1 MTIEAEPSFSAD
13 PGADRRA
20 KLEAWRKQ
28 KEEEKASKAA
38 AGGGSRRDSLAGGRR
53 DSLAAGSRRDS
64 FAKRAGMPSEAGNRR
79 ESLKRSAPLD
89 KNSNKAVAEKKAK
102 VSEPAKPAGENAAP
116 NGRSTRGTPAPAAAS
131 TAPLQVGGARAAKRS
146 AFSSVAST
154 AASSSSSSSAS
165 GPLRASRPVA
175 PTKAAPKAAAAAS
188 AAPTRIAKP
197 VEEKAKDK
205 EPREEDE
212 VEEDD
217 GVVVEENGDAATDEA
232 EDGGQMEEKEKEV
245 ESKEAEAG
253 EAVIEAEGP
262 DAVPA
267 PEADGDALDVAPAVA
282 DGAREDAEE
291 AAEASEVDNGDD
303 VAALHEGPGQMS
315 PVREDEEDEDE
326 DEGGGMDFGMYLM
339 PVNESVDS
347 PCTPTLDDTAHSPP
361 QSSSRAGNNF
371 ASSSTSAF
379 NATANATPRR
389 LVTAVDI
396 FTPDKPPPS
405 ASRRPMS
412 RCDSTSQIFRALK
425 CTTIDW
431 QYFFATTRERSVL
444 YPMAAANNA
453 KPVLELENMGEFPCL
468 F

>member
-1 MTIEAEPSFSAD
+1 M
-13 PGADRRA
+13 
-20 KLEAWRKQ
+20 
-28 KEEEKASKAA
+28 
-38 AGGGSRRDSLAGGRR
+38 
-53 DSLAAGSRRDS
+53 
-64 FAKRAGMPSEAGNRR
+64 
-79 ESLKRSAPLD
+79 
-89 KNSNKAVAEKKAK
+89 
-102 VSEPAKPAGENAAP
+102 
-116 NGRSTRGTPAPAAAS
+116 
-131 TAPLQVGGARAAKRS
+131 
-146 AFSSVAST
+146 
-154 AASSSSSSSAS
+154 
-165 GPLRASRPVA
+165 
-175 PTKAAPKAAAAAS
+175 
-188 AAPTRIAKP
+188 
-197 VEEKAKDK
+197 
-205 EPREEDE
+205 
-212 VEEDD
+212 EEDD

-232 EDGGQMEEKEKEV
+232 EAEGQMEEKEKGV

-253 EAVIEAEGP
+253 EAVVDAEGP

-267 PEADGDALDVAPAVA
+267 PEADGDALDLAPAVS
-282 DGAREDAEE
+282 DEAREDAEE

-303 VAALHEGPGQMS
+303 VAALDEGPGQMS
-315 PVREDEEDEDE
+315 PVREDEEDE
-326 DEGGGMDFGMYLM
+326 EGGGMDFGMYLM

-412 RCDSTSQIFRALK
+412 RCDSTSRIFRALK

-431 QYFFATTRERSVL
+431 QYFFATTRERSGM
-444 YPMAAANNA
+444 YPMTAKQNA
-453 KPVLELENMGEFPCL
+453 KPVLENMSEFPCL